1 MYECCQ
7 FGPHPSVISPVSPG
21 HVASDYFLSALL
33 TSASGHLSLVSP
45 RSERRRLFRGCS
57 LDITVW
63 GHIPTITLACTLTH
77 TNVKIRETED
87 KTEALDSKLVNE
99 CPQDS
104 DFDPKINEFRTAL
117 VTAKA
122 KVTSWMV

>member
-87 KTEALDSKLVNE
+87 KTEALFMLRQNFLYVVFSLCYV
-99 CPQDS
+99 
-104 DFDPKINEFRTAL
+104 IIL
-117 VTAKA
+117 LL
-122 KVTSWMV
+122 